1 MSTWLA
7 VESWNLALVVAAV
20 TAAVLTSIA
29 RARGGRLPRL
39 RRIAGVAAMEDAIGR
54 ATEMGRPVVYVAGV
68 RDLDDVQTVASLGIL
83 GAVGRMTARHGCR
96 LDMPTNRSLVLAAAR
111 ETLRASYTAA
121 AHPDAYNPEM
131 VTYVSDD
138 HFAFA
143 ARVDGMIARQ
153 RPAACF
159 LQGAFFAESLL
170 IAESGAQAGAVQ
182 VAGTAITHQLPF
194 LVAACDH
201 VLIGEE
207 FFAAE
212 AYMSGEP
219 EKIGSLRGQDVVK
232 FAVMA
237 VIVLGAV
244 LVSLAGATGW
254 PWLVSARD
262 GLLRLL
268 KAS

>member
-1 MSTWLA
+1 
-7 VESWNLALVVAAV
+7 
-20 TAAVLTSIA
+20 
-29 RARGGRLPRL
+29 
-39 RRIAGVAAMEDAIGR
+39 
-54 ATEMGRPVVYVAGV
+54 
-68 RDLDDVQTVASLGIL
+68 
-83 GAVGRMTARHGCR
+83 MTARHGCT
-96 LDMPTNRSLVLAAAR
+96 LMMPTDRSLVLAAAR

-121 AHPDAYNPEM
+121 ARPDAYNPEM
-131 VTYVSDD
+131 VTYISDD
-138 HFAFA
+138 QFGFA
-143 ARVDGMIARQ
+143 ARVDGIIARE

-159 LQGAFFAESLL
+159 LQGAFYAESLL

-182 VAGTAITHQLPF
+182 VAGTAIAHQLPF

-232 FAVMA
+232 FAVMV
-237 VIVLGAV
+237 VILLGAA
-244 LVSLAGATGW
+244 LASLAGATGW
-254 PWLVSARD
+254 PWLATARD